1 MIEKALSPSE
11 TLVSKFLEKAKEL
24 HTDNIELIR
33 VLKARTYRIA
43 EANVLIRSA
52 SEGNKRYFFGL
63 NYLTVEQMA
72 NLDNPF
78 IAFICGSVDRTLIIP
93 AQSLFR
99 NLSSIS
105 HDRDGEYKINIDKD
119 LNIVLKGRGNILDCG
134 QYINSWQLLLKPF
147 DLPDQK
153 STVEESLHS
162 ILQGRLLE
170 IGNIRGFLTYCPD
183 KSKKFNNRQLSDIA
197 TLKRCPELQ
206 FSDYD
211 TLRKIDVLWFREK
224 RENIIPEKAFEVE
237 LSTGSWSGIGRMAT
251 LVDYPNVG
259 LYVISDDRKRYN
271 QVMHSFADYASRFK
285 HIPTDLIGDLYS
297 AELQLNELRDKI
309 GL

>member
-1 MIEKALSPSE
+1 
-11 TLVSKFLEKAKEL
+11 
-24 HTDNIELIR
+24 
-33 VLKARTYRIA
+33 
-43 EANVLIRSA
+43 
-52 SEGNKRYFFGL
+52 
-63 NYLTVEQMA
+63 
-72 NLDNPF
+72 
-78 IAFICGSVDRTLIIP
+78 VDRTLIIP

-99 NLSSIS
+99 NLSNIS

-119 LNIVLKGRGNILDCG
+119 LNIVLKGRGNILDCT
-134 QYINSWQLLLKPF
+134 QYINSWQLLLKPY
-147 DLPDQK
+147 DQPDQK

-183 KSKKFNNRQLSDIA
+183 KSKKFNNRRLSDIA
-197 TLKRCPELQ
+197 TLKKCPELQ

-224 RENIIPEKAFEVE
+224 RENFIPEKAFEVE

-259 LYVISDDRKRYN
+259 LYVISDDRRRYN
-271 QVMHSFADYASRFK
+271 QVMHSFADYATRFK

-297 AELQLNELRDKI
+297 AELQLNELRYRV